1 MKNSFYSIA
10 GLVIALA
17 TTVSFLGGIIA
28 CA

>member
-17 TTVSFLGGIIA
+17 TTLTFLGGFIA